1 MRLKNRN
8 LSVSVLR
15 PAIRSAFSYP
25 TGNLQQA
32 VERADMLAR
41 QPYRLP
47 NRERLA
53 HATGLRITAVF
64 EQGGYFFFIPFAPA
78 VRRKNGM

>member
-1 MRLKNRN
+1 
-8 LSVSVLR
+8 
-15 PAIRSAFSYP
+15 
-25 TGNLQQA
+25 
-32 VERADMLAR
+32 MLAR